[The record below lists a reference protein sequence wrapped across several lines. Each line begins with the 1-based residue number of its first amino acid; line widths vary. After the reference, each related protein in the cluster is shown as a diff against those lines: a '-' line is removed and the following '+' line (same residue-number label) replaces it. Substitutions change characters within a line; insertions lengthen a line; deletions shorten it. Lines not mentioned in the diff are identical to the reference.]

1 MTEQFSDTSANTS
14 TMKRRQLLAGAG
26 AAVAL
31 ATAGCTSSGSDA
43 PSTNTTSS
51 STPTSTS
58 TDTPTDAAP
67 STNETTKTETP
78 TTTSAG
84 PGSAVDVTGEDA
96 ARENDGT
103 LTIEYRPVTFQ
114 AFTWDGADG
123 QFYEDEPAERYVI
136 VQLRLSAA
144 GRALDV
150 DLRNLE
156 ATIDGEAL
164 GRQAFSGELKVSSPV
179 EPDAPVSGWRAWSIP
194 ESVDDVALR
203 HAADSRAYSTTFE
216 QAGDLDLGVSAYD
229 Q

>member
-1 MTEQFSDTSANTS
+1 
-14 TMKRRQLLAGAG
+14 MKRRQLLAGAS

-31 ATAGCTSSGSDA
+31 ATAGCTSSGSDS

-67 STNETTKTETP
+67 STNETTETETP
-78 TTTSAG
+78 TTSAG
-84 PGSAVDVTGEDA
+84 PGSAVDVTGTDA
-96 ARENDGT
+96 ARGGDGT
-103 LTIEYRPVTFQ
+103 LTIEYRPVTLQ

-123 QFYEDEPAERYVI
+123 QFYEDEPAERYLI
-136 VQLRLSAA
+136 VQLRLVAD
-144 GRALDV
+144 GGALDV

-164 GRQAFSGELKVSSPV
+164 GRQAFTGELKVSSPV
-179 EPDAPVSGWRAWSIP
+179 EPEAPVSGWRAWSIP

-203 HAADSRAYSTTFE
+203 HTADSRAYSTTFE
-216 QAGDLDLGVSAYD
+216 HAGDLDLGVSAYD